1 MFVFLFFTF
10 LFAETTSQ
18 VVVPI
23 YKRPPII
30 ASYESGGFFAT
41 VNNETSESIITGEVL
56 LISGPT

>member
-1 MFVFLFFTF
+1 MFVFLFFAF
-10 LFAETTSQ
+10 LFVETSNQ

-30 ASYESGGFFAT
+30 ASYESGGFAT
-41 VNNETSESIITGEVL
+41 VNETSESIITGEVL